1 VSDPI
6 DTTDD
11 LCSFL
16 DSAPSPF
23 HAVGEV
29 VRRLELAGFEAVD
42 PTAEWPAGG
51 RRHVAVDGA
60 VVAWDAPPGD
70 PTLPLAIIGAH
81 TDSPNLRI
89 KPRPDREACGFRQLT
104 VEPYGGLLANSWLDR
119 DLGLSGRVMVRD
131 AIGRAESRS
140 FRDDRA
146 VLRVPQLAIHLDRDV
161 NERGLVLDRSRHLT
175 PVWGL
180 GRARDGDF
188 AVYLA
193 EMVDA
198 APDAIL
204 SWDVMCHEVAG
215 ATILGL
221 EGELLASGRLDNLAS
236 CHAATTAITSSIDRR
251 SGDAVP
257 VIALFDH
264 EEVGSETSTGASGAF
279 LRNVLGRMVASRGG
293 SPDDL
298 LRSLAASRCLSADMA
313 HGTHPNYPERHDP
326 EHPVLL
332 GGGPVVKTNVNQRYA
347 TSARSAA
354 EFLVRCEK
362 AGVPAQT
369 YAHRNDIP
377 CGSTIGPLTAA
388 GLGVD
393 VVDVGAPMLSMHSA
407 RELMSTRDIEP
418 TMAAFAAWLD

>member
-1 VSDPI
+1 
-6 DTTDD
+6 
-11 LCSFL
+11 L
-16 DSAPSPF
+16 
-23 HAVGEV
+23 
-29 VRRLELAGFEAVD
+29 
-42 PTAEWPAGG
+42 
-51 RRHVAVDGA
+51 
-60 VVAWDAPPGD
+60 
-70 PTLPLAIIGAH
+70 
-81 TDSPNLRI
+81 
-89 KPRPDREACGFRQLT
+89 
-104 VEPYGGLLANSWLDR
+104 
-119 DLGLSGRVMVRD
+119 VRD

-140 FRDDRA
+140 FRDDRPL
-146 VLRVPQLAIHLDRDV
+146 LRVPQLAIHLDRDV

-180 GRARDGDF
+180 ATAGDGDF
-188 AVYLA
+188 TVYLA

-204 SWDVMCHEVAG
+204 SWDVMCHDVAG
-215 ATILGL
+215 ATTLGVD
-221 EGELLASGRLDNLAS
+221 GELLASGRLDNLAS
-236 CHAATTAITSSIDRR
+236 CHAATTAITSTIDRR

-279 LRNVLGRMVASRGG
+279 LRNVLARMVASRGG

-298 LRSLAASRCLSADMA
+298 LRSLPASRCLSADMA
-313 HGTHPNYPERHDP
+313 HGIHPNYPERHDP
-326 EHPVLL
+326 EHHIVL

-362 AGVPAQT
+362 AGVPTQT

-388 GLGVD
+388 GLAVD

-407 RELMSTRDIEP
+407 RELMSTRDVEP
-418 TMAAFAAWLD
+418 TIAAFTAWLD